1 MTSEITRRLQ
11 GIRHVALDLDGTVYN
26 GGTLLSSTNPF
37 LKIIADL
44 GIGHTYLTNNPSKST
59 EDYLKHLRAFGL
71 HATGENLYTSAQA
84 TIQFLKKMS
93 PAPKKLFVLGTP
105 SMCGEFSGAGF
116 ELVEAPDSVSL
127 APTGGE
133 GQGEGA
139 NATTTPVG
147 TTPTGHSPSPIPQ
160 SKIPNPKSQIP
171 DAVVIGFDTT
181 LTYPR
186 LCRAA
191 WWIKQ
196 GKPFIATNPDRVC
209 PTDQPT
215 VLVDCGS
222 ICAALTTATGRTPD
236 AVMGKPDPT
245 MLRGILERHQL
256 QPAQLAMV
264 GDRLY
269 TDMEMAR
276 RAGALGVL
284 VLTGETTAA
293 EAAASDIPSLVVR
306 DLAEL
311 GELLHTAS
319 KG

>member
-1 MTSEITRRLQ
+1 MTSEITRQLRAV
-11 GIRHVALDLDGTVYN
+11 RHVALDLDGTVYN
-26 GGTLLSSTNPF
+26 GATLLPATNPF
-37 LKIIADL
+37 LKLIADL
-44 GIGHTYLTNNPSKST
+44 DIGHTFLTNNPSKST

-71 HATGENLYTSAQA
+71 HATADNLYTSAQA
-84 TIQFLKKMS
+84 TIQFLRHMS
-93 PAPKKLFVLGTP
+93 PAPKILFILGTP
-105 SMCGEFSGAGF
+105 SMCGEFSAAGF
-116 ELVEAPDSVSL
+116 ELVETPESVS
-127 APTGGE
+127 
-133 GQGEGA
+133 QS
-139 NATTTPVG
+139 ATRN
-147 TTPTGHSPSPIPQ
+147 PQ
-160 SKIPNPKSQIP
+160 SAIP
-171 DAVVIGFDTT
+171 DAVVVGFDTT

-222 ICAALTTATGRTPD
+222 ICAMLQTATGRAPD

-284 VLTGETTAA
+284 VLTGETTAP
-293 EAAASDIPSLVVR
+293 EAATSEIPALVVH

-311 GELLHTAS
+311 GELLRSARSH
-319 KG
+319 